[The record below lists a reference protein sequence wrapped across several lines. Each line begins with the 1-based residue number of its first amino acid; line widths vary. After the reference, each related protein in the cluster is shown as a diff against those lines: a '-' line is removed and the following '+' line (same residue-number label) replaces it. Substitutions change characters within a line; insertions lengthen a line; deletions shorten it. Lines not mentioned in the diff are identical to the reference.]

1 MNTIICLTETPV
13 WHQGYIKHHL
23 RNPGINITGSEAYP
37 ELKSNENY
45 KQLMNELSITE
56 NMIAEYR
63 SNFNKQVKQYN
74 RYVRKFPTS
83 ILLNM
88 TGYEKQAYSYL
99 EYDVSEDAPQDLF
112 GDK

>member
-1 MNTIICLTETPV
+1 MCTKEVDGKTYCRGCGNV
-13 WHQGYIKHHL
+13 Q
-23 RNPGINITGSEAYP
+23 P
-37 ELKSNENY
+37 EQED
-45 KQLMNELSITE
+45 
-56 NMIAEYR
+56 
-63 SNFNKQVKQYN
+63 YN

-83 ILLNM
+83 IFLNM